1 MVISAHRTAGVVAVL
16 ALSLLALSLAACG
29 STDLPGPA
37 ASGHALPSR
46 PPVGRGTGGAG
57 SITVSVAKPVVVSG
71 HVDTTVTCATASRTY
86 TASGDGA
93 LVAGYHVAFS
103 VKVVP
108 YHGPDDYPA
117 AIVSVKLD
125 GPSGTVESGSVPAP
139 VTVTRTGGSFQID
152 TTAEG
157 GRAFAASLDWA
168 CS

>member
-16 ALSLLALSLAACG
+16 ALSLAACG
-29 STDLPGPA
+29 STDLPVPA
-37 ASGHALPSR
+37 ASGASLPSR

-57 SITVSVAKPVVVSG
+57 SISVSILKPVMVSG
-71 HVDTTVTCATASRTY
+71 HLDTTVTCTTASRTY
-86 TASGDGA
+86 TASGEGA
-93 LVAGYHVAFS
+93 LAAGYHVGYQIAFS
-103 VKVVP
+103 VKVVQ
-108 YHGPDDYPA
+108 YHGPAYYPA

-125 GPSGTVESGSVPAP
+125 GPSGTVESGSVAAP

-157 GRAFAASLDWA
+157 DRAFAASLDWT